1 MLLSLAY
8 EGLPPDEL
16 RLVREAL
23 LAIEARATFFV
34 NPPKVLDNL
43 AIWQMLAE
51 DGHEIANAALGGVS
65 LSGEL
70 VNWTLRM
77 LEQDLHMTQ
86 SFLDDLFAERA
97 VSVFAYPGPFTRC
110 ADGDYRSVVE
120 EMFALSVSSGDF
132 ERAPSARAVRKIGLS
147 EWKGGELWSVVTGPR
162 PDTDEFDEL
171 VQRTQER
178 GVEMLPIYAAAQ
190 RLGIIPTAP

>member
-16 RLVREAL
+16 VLVREAL

-43 AIWQMLAE
+43 PIWQALAD

-86 SFLDDLFAERA
+86 SFLDDLFAEHA
-97 VSVFAYPGPFTRC
+97 VPVFAYPGPFTRC

-132 ERAPSARAVRKIGLS
+132 ERPPSSRAARRIGIS
-147 EWKGGELWSVVTGPR
+147 EWKGGELWSVVNGPR
-162 PDTDEFDEL
+162 ADTDDFDQL
-171 VQRTQER
+171 VLRTQER
-178 GVEMLPIYAAAQ
+178 SAEIVPIYAAAQ
-190 RLGIIPTAP
+190 RLGIVPLTP

>member
-23 LAIEARATFFV
+23 LAIGARATFFV

-43 AIWQMLAE
+43 AEWQALAD
-51 DGHEIANAALGGVS
+51 DGHEIGNAALSGVS

-70 VNWTLRM
+70 INWTLRM

-86 SFLDDLFAERA
+86 SFLDDLFPERT
-97 VSVFAYPGPFTRC
+97 VPVFAYPGPFTRC

-120 EMFALSVSSGDF
+120 EMFALAVTPGEF
-132 ERAPSARAVRKIGLS
+132 ERVPSQQAVRKISLG
-147 EWKGGELWSVVTGPR
+147 EWKGSELWSVVTGPR
-162 PDTDEFDEL
+162 PDTEDFDRL
-171 VQRTQER
+171 VRRTQER
-178 GVEMLPIYAAAQ
+178 GIEILPIYAAAQ
-190 RLGIIPTAP
+190 RLGVVPNE